1 VTELS
6 SVQTMKMSSLVKTF
20 ENFCSTALAD
30 FRLWFI
36 VSAGCVCEGACERI
50 SLQRAIELVIPA
62 SHTAP
67 DLQIGDI
74 NV

>member
-1 VTELS
+1 
-6 SVQTMKMSSLVKTF
+6 MSTLVKTF
-20 ENFCSTALAD
+20 ENFCSTAFWRTLTSGS
-30 FRLWFI
+30 

-67 DLQIGDI
+67 DLQIGDV